1 MSKREPKGTRKAL
14 RNVSRGLVS
23 VTVKSGL
30 FGDLSPV
37 FIVYGRMFH
46 PKQKPYDWLLR
57 HGYIEV
63 DQELVVL
70 TKRGKVK
77 KNTLRPISKRKTKK
91 LGLA

>member
-1 MSKREPKGTRKAL
+1 MSKREPKGTHKAL

-30 FGDLSPV
+30 FGDLSPA

-70 TKRGKVK
+70 TKRGKAK